1 MNTTMEY
8 ILNFIK
14 EINKPNIFQVGS
26 IETFNYN
33 KFDNILEYIPNICN
47 KIVDQIYDTDNL
59 ITCVDQFCKKQNISK
74 FIVSLSGGV
83 DSMVLITI
91 LKYLKYKVVGAHI
104 NYNNRDETCDEE
116 KFLEEWCEFNNI
128 KLYIKT
134 ISDIKRNNCK
144 RSDYEI
150 ITKNMRLDFYK
161 EIIKKEN
168 IELVLLAHH
177 KDDIV
182 ENIFANVCRGR
193 YILNLAVI
201 EEKTVMSNINIG
213 RPMIQFYKNIILD
226 FAKTYQVP
234 YFKDTTP
241 DWSVRGKYRKL
252 IYPLIEDTFTKN
264 VKNNLIALS
273 NQSDEWNE
281 LVQYEIIKPFMNNV
295 KWTIEDYKN
304 IVEFNI
310 ENYKKHPPCF
320 WNAIFMNIFNCYGFN
335 SPSRKA
341 IIVFMNMIS
350 KSNTVSNIPISNN
363 CKCCIKNSN
372 IKIEFKL

>member
-1 MNTTMEY
+1 MENITNIITNIY
-8 ILNFIK
+8 
-14 EINKPNIFQVGS
+14 NIFYS
-26 IETFNYN
+26 KNKIYEFKYNNY
-33 KFDNILEYIPNICN
+33 FNILEFVPNKSDIILN
-47 KIVDQIYDTDNL
+47 QNFSDSLL
-59 ITCVDQFCKKQNISK
+59 INCVESFCEKQNIKK

-91 LKYLKYKVVGAHI
+91 LKYLKYEVIGAHI
-104 NYNNRDETCDEE
+104 NYNNRDESCDEQ

-134 ISDIKRNNCK
+134 IDNIKRNNCK

-150 ITKNMRLDFYK
+150 ITKNIRLDFYK

-168 IELVLLAHH
+168 VELVLLAHH

-193 YILNLAVI
+193 YILDLAVI
-201 EEKTVMSNINIG
+201 KEKTVIANINIG

-226 FAKTYQVP
+226 FAEIYQVP

-241 DWSVRGKYRKL
+241 DWSVRGKYRKQ

-273 NQSDEWNE
+273 NQSDEWNQ
-281 LVQYEIIKPFMNNV
+281 LIQHEIIKPFMNKI
-295 KWTIEDYKN
+295 KWTIKDYEN

-310 ENYKKHPPCF
+310 ENYKQHPPCF
-320 WNAIFMNIFNCYGFN
+320 WNAIFMNIFNCYGYN
-335 SPSRKA
+335 SPSKKA
-341 IIVFMNMIS
+341 IMLFINIIN
-350 KSNTVSNIPISNN
+350 KSNKNNTVSNISISNN
-363 CKCCIKNSN
+363 CKCSIKNSN
-372 IKIEFKL
+372 IKIEF